1 MCDGLPQGSFLLWK
15 HSNGCAKLYTKFC
28 LESVAISG
36 NDQKWRC
43 TIVYICK
50 DTHVAPQLPN
60 KYWLKSVP
68 LHLHFTICNSVQW
81 FCIIFLRFIC
91 QKWTSQTLQTIQLPV
106 FTAYSVS
113 IYTYI
118 YIYILIAV
126 NTSIDQPAAICS
138 HHKHIFRCDCSL
150 FWKKWPKFWYVWRP
164 PTLIIWEHACRHSET
179 MRVRSVCELHFS
191 TRKYWTCSVSLIC
204 MPAHQSTHTTGLEY
218 QDRNITTEKLL
229 FHIYLAK
236 THSITH
242 AKTFRIFHSACLL
255 KRGGH
260 QRAYLQSKE
269 KLDLGL
275 SRCVAKCVLKSNSA
289 LCWYVPQARSEVL

>member
-1 MCDGLPQGSFLLWK
+1 MGCHFLLWK

-118 YIYILIAV
+118 YIYI
-126 NTSIDQPAAICS
+126 
-138 HHKHIFRCDCSL
+138 DCSE
-150 FWKKWPKFWYVWRP
+150 YINRS
-164 PTLIIWEHACRHSET
+164 TLLPYGAITNIFLDAIVVYSE
-179 MRVRSVCELHFS
+179 
-191 TRKYWTCSVSLIC
+191 KN
-204 MPAHQSTHTTGLEY
+204 
-218 QDRNITTEKLL
+218 DRNFDT
-229 FHIYLAK
+229 Y
-236 THSITH
+236 
-242 AKTFRIFHSACLL
+242 
-255 KRGGH
+255 GGPP
-260 QRAYLQSKE
+260 R
-269 KLDLGL
+269 
-275 SRCVAKCVLKSNSA
+275 
-289 LCWYVPQARSEVL
+289 W